1 MASRPNK
8 RLYLSC
14 LYLGALFLAAGTL
27 YYAVQ
32 AFFGVVVLQR
42 GGAEQLA
49 FRPAAGGLT
58 LGLAQRNVPPDLLM
72 FDNPRVARVLRQD
85 QQYDG
90 LVLPFSLRLETAEII
105 EEKAPNHLIR
115 IETPDGART
124 APIAP
129 GARIDL
135 DGASL
140 EIAHIGPWQG
150 LIRRPGGAPHVAI
163 RIGAETPGGGDV
175 LLLEAGAWRAVRD
188 DLAVHFAWGEAAG
201 ALPDALDE
209 IDAARWGVRDGRAVQ
224 WLESFTPGTGLRLR
238 DGRTVTLRADRRDA
252 GHILLNVTDGAGNV
266 EEVAVRANVRGDA
279 NEMLLD
285 DPAAAGRVLLIHA
298 AREDRVHGRLI
309 VGDQPA
315 IDRELAT
322 GETWELPPDGLP
334 VQVAQAMP
342 AAVAVA
348 GDAVSAAYARF
359 GERDIALHEGLLE
372 TIGGLRVQYLREQPP
387 PDARYRVAAILP
399 DGSEYASVTLE
410 PGVRAR
416 VDGWVLSLAEE
427 NPFAPNGIAVAV
439 ERRPGGPAQIA
450 GLALFIGGSFG
461 LVVAR
466 FRRRAD

>member
-1 MASRPNK
+1 MAPLPNK

-14 LYLGALFLAAGTL
+14 LYLGALFLVAGTL

-32 AFFGVVVLQR
+32 AFSGVVVLQR

-49 FRPAAGGLT
+49 FRPSEDGLT
-58 LGLAQRNVPPDLLM
+58 LGLAQRSVPPDLLL

-85 QQYDG
+85 QAYDG
-90 LVLPFSLRLETAEII
+90 LVLPFALRLESAEII
-105 EEKAPNHLIR
+105 EEKAPNHLLR

-124 APIAP
+124 EPIAP
-129 GARIDL
+129 GTRIDL
-135 DGASL
+135 DGETL

-150 LIRRPGGAPHVAI
+150 LIRRPGGAPHVAM

-175 LLLEAGAWRAVRD
+175 LLLEAGGWRVVRD
-188 DLAVHFAWGEAAG
+188 DLAVHFTWGEAGDALPG
-201 ALPDALDE
+201 ALGE

-238 DGRTVTLRADRRDA
+238 DGRSVTLRADRRDA
-252 GHILLNVTDGAGNV
+252 GHILLSVTDSAGNV
-266 EEVAVRANVRGDA
+266 EEVTVRANERGDA
-279 NEMLLD
+279 VEMLLE
-285 DPAAAGRVLLIHA
+285 DPAAVGRVLLIHA

-322 GETWELPPDGLP
+322 GETWALPPDGLP
-334 VQVAQAMP
+334 VQVSQAMP

-348 GDAVSAAYARF
+348 GDAVSAAYVRY

-372 TIGGLRVQYLREQPP
+372 SIGGVRVQYLREAPP
-387 PDARYRVAAILP
+387 PDARYRIAAILP
-399 DGSEYASVTLE
+399 DGSEFANVTLE

-416 VDGWVLSLAEE
+416 VDGWVLGLAEE

-439 ERRPGGPAQIA
+439 ERRPGGPAQVA

-466 FRRRAD
+466 FRRRAN